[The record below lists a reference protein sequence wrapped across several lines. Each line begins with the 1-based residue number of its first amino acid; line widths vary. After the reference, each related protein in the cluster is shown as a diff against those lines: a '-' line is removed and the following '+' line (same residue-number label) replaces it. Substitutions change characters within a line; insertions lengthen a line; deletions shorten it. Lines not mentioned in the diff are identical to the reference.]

1 MAGKVF
7 DLHIEI
13 GVNSPPTSDFYARI
27 VLGQNAVIF
36 EQDGSSPAAAVSKL
50 VIDLESSGM
59 WAVIAQNPSYS
70 HPAGSPAPKSTTPPG
85 PKKKIDANIPRKKPM
100 DLTQVPHPD
109 CTGMCTSFE
118 FFGKNKCAGMCQQR
132 HGV

>member
-1 MAGKVF
+1 MAGRVF

-36 EQDGSSPAAAVSKL
+36 EQDGSSPAAAISKL

-59 WAVIAQNPSYS
+59 WPVIAQNPAISNG
-70 HPAGSPAPKSTTPPG
+70 PATTKSATPPT
-85 PKKKIDANIPRKKPM
+85 PKKKVDPNAPKRKPM

-132 HGV
+132 RGI